1 MKIIK
6 IDNSDIR
13 EALREASL
21 VLDAG
26 GIVCF
31 PTETFYGLGVKYND
45 RSAHERLFAL
55 KRRARDK
62 ALPLIAG
69 GTDAL
74 KCIVGHISDI
84 EALLIRRFWPGPLT
98 LLMPAHPDLP
108 YFITAGR
115 PGRIAVR
122 IPGTSF
128 GLELAKSLSFP
139 ITATSANRSGMPAA
153 DNPDDVMRYFD
164 HTLDLMIDG
173 GKTPGGLSSTI
184 VEVRD
189 GKVVIVRPGAISREE
204 IKGVAGLSG

>member
-1 MKIIK
+1 MHGMKIIK

-84 EALLIRRFWPGPLT
+84 EALLIRRQILVIS
-98 LLMPAHPDLP
+98 D
-108 YFITAGR
+108 Y
-115 PGRIAVR
+115 
-122 IPGTSF
+122 
-128 GLELAKSLSFP
+128 
-139 ITATSANRSGMPAA
+139 ATVLGS
-153 DNPDDVMRYFD
+153 
-164 HTLDLMIDG
+164 
-173 GKTPGGLSSTI
+173 
-184 VEVRD
+184 
-189 GKVVIVRPGAISREE
+189 
-204 IKGVAGLSG
+204 